1 MAAPEGDEH
10 ADDVRLARACAE
22 GMPAALATFEARFGA
37 LIDAAAAKGSGP
49 DLAQAI
55 RAMLFAGDKKKIAGY
70 GGKAPLEHW
79 LRVVV
84 ARAVQSERRKKTPL
98 GAPSADEEILG
109 HVASLATPERDL
121 GNLEM
126 KEAYRAAFG
135 AAFAALGPRERTLLR
150 LHVIDKLG
158 IDALAKALGG
168 HRATIARQ
176 IAAARE
182 RLAQDTLDR
191 VRSATGMS
199 EPELASAIR
208 SIRSQI
214 DLSLERVLAG

>member
-1 MAAPEGDEH
+1 MATEEGPDH
-10 ADDVRLARACAE
+10 ADDVRLARACAD
-22 GMPAALATFEARFGA
+22 GSSAALSTFEARYGA
-37 LIDAAAAKGSGP
+37 LIDAAAAKAGGP
-49 DLAQAI
+49 DLAQTI
-55 RAMLFAGDKKKIAGY
+55 RAMLFAGEKKKILGY

-84 ARAVQSERRKKTPL
+84 ARAVQSARRKKAPL
-98 GAPSADEEILG
+98 DVPASDDAILG
-109 HVASLATPERDL
+109 HVASVTTPERDL

-126 KEAYRAAFG
+126 KTAWREAFG

-150 LHVIDKLG
+150 LHVVDKLG
-158 IDALAKALGG
+158 IDALAKTLGG

-182 RLAQDTLDR
+182 RLAQDTVAR
-191 VRSATGMS
+191 VRETTGMS
-199 EPELASAIR
+199 EPELESAIR
-208 SIRSQI
+208 SIRSQL